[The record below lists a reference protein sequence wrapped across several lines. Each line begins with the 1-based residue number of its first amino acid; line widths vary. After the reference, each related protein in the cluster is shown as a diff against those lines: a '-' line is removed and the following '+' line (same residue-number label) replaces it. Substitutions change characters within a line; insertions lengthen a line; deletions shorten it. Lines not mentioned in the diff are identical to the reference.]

1 MWASKGPRVI
11 HCLVLCGSRCNWWLA
26 SVTSGSSSNCV
37 LVYYDGHS
45 HYWTSASGELCVPVC
60 FIIK

>member
-1 MWASKGPRVI
+1 MWANDGPRVI

-37 LVYYDGHS
+37 NVNNNGNS
-45 HYWTSASGELCVPVC
+45 NNWNNASNELCVPV
-60 FIIK
+60 